1 MKNVWIGYACSYDGG
16 MGVEKTIEKVF
27 DDEVKALV
35 WSEDEKFLE
44 YFNSDYYWREYER
57 FNVE

>member
-1 MKNVWIGYACSYDGG
+1 MKNVWIGLACSYDGG